1 MKGFSQTFE
10 SAGIEPAARNVNGF
24 TAPFDRRLLAIGLWV
39 FAGYYLG
46 AKIGFALT
54 FTPNPLSVLWPPNSI
69 LVAALLLIPPRLWWF
84 ILLAAFPAHYTAQL
98 QSDVPPLMILCWFI
112 SNCSEAVIGAGLTR
126 YLMGGPIN
134 FASLRNAGI
143 FCLCVVFAGPF
154 LSSFLDAAFVRWNA
168 WGQVSYWELIQTR
181 FFSNALAALMVVPL
195 IVTWATNGMHALRT
209 IGRARLLEAC
219 LLLFGLLSI
228 SFAVLYKFGPEANST
243 LLFLTLPFLVWAAAR
258 FGSLGTSTALSTVGF
273 LAIWSG
279 THGHGPFSG
288 GTAEQNALSLQI
300 FLIVLSIP
308 MLFLA
313 AVIEERAIGETER
326 RESESRF
333 RIVADAAPV
342 LIWMSG
348 VDKLCTFF
356 NKPWLEFTGRT
367 LEQEMGNGW
376 ADGVHPDD
384 FQRCLKVYTEAFD
397 ARRPFVMQYRLRRH
411 DGEYRWISDQGVP
424 RQDPQGNFTGYIGS
438 CVDVTELINKEQ
450 ALHES
455 KERIDL
461 ATKAAG
467 LIVWTWDIERDD
479 VWLSERDRALFG
491 FPQGEKLTSHRVGSV
506 VYPED
511 RQLLKQLVEKTLT
524 TGQEVEGQYR
534 IVLADGSVRW
544 VTRRGRVEFG
554 AEGKPAWERG
564 VLMDITPQKQAQDLF
579 RLAAE
584 GSHLGVWYWD
594 EAARRLSWDRATQNM
609 FGISADSNITIDT
622 FYRALHP
629 DDAERVK
636 QTWRQA
642 LELQLPYQI
651 EFRTQRM
658 DGSIR
663 WIHARGRGYY
673 DESGKP
679 LSMTGV
685 VFDITDRKEAE
696 LAAQRNRED
705 LSHLSRVAAMG
716 EMAASIAHELNQP
729 LSGIISNASAGRRF
743 IDRGDVD
750 LSELRDLLADI
761 VADGTRAGEV
771 IRGIQGMVKKGSRA
785 SQRVNLNDVVMKVV
799 HMVKPNAMLHSCE
812 LGTFLDPNLATVEGD
827 PVQLQQVLLNLVIN
841 AFDAMRDAPLSRRKV
856 IIATERDAKGATRV
870 SVRDYGIGIPEETGE
885 RLFDH
890 FFTTKKEGLGMGLAI
905 VRSIVESHGGTIA
918 AENAEG
924 GGARFRFIIPADSGK
939 VSQ

>member
-1 MKGFSQTFE
+1 
-10 SAGIEPAARNVNGF
+10 
-24 TAPFDRRLLAIGLWV
+24 
-39 FAGYYLG
+39 
-46 AKIGFALT
+46 
-54 FTPNPLSVLWPPNSI
+54 
-69 LVAALLLIPPRLWWF
+69 
-84 ILLAAFPAHYTAQL
+84 
-98 QSDVPPLMILCWFI
+98 
-112 SNCSEAVIGAGLTR
+112 
-126 YLMGGPIN
+126 
-134 FASLRNAGI
+134 
-143 FCLCVVFAGPF
+143 
-154 LSSFLDAAFVRWNA
+154 
-168 WGQVSYWELIQTR
+168 
-181 FFSNALAALMVVPL
+181 
-195 IVTWATNGMHALRT
+195 
-209 IGRARLLEAC
+209 
-219 LLLFGLLSI
+219 
-228 SFAVLYKFGPEANST
+228 
-243 LLFLTLPFLVWAAAR
+243 
-258 FGSLGTSTALSTVGF
+258 
-273 LAIWSG
+273 
-279 THGHGPFSG
+279 
-288 GTAEQNALSLQI
+288 
-300 FLIVLSIP
+300 

-313 AVIEERAIGETER
+313 AVVEERATRETEL

-342 LIWMSG
+342 LIWMSD

-367 LEQEMGNGW
+367 LEQELGNGW
-376 ADGVHPDD
+376 AEGVHSEDL
-384 FQRCLKVYTEAFD
+384 QRCLKMYTEAFD

-411 DGEYRWISDQGVP
+411 DGEYRWVSDQGVP
-424 RQDPQGNFTGYIGS
+424 RQDAQGNFTGYIGS
-438 CVDVTELINKEQ
+438 CVDVTELIRKEQ

-461 ATKAAG
+461 ATNAAG
-467 LIVWTWDIERDD
+467 LIVWTWDIDRDD

-491 FPQGEKLTSHRVGSV
+491 LPQGEKLTSHRVESV

-511 RQLLKQLVEKTLT
+511 RQLLKQLVEKTLA

-564 VLMDITPQKQAQDLF
+564 VLMDITPQKRAQDLF

-594 EAARRLSWDRATQNM
+594 QAARRLSWDEATRNM
-609 FGISADSNITIDT
+609 FDISADSNITIDT

-636 QTWRQA
+636 HTWRQA

-651 EFRTQRM
+651 EFRTRRT
-658 DGSIR
+658 DGTIR
-663 WIHARGRGYY
+663 WIHAHGRGYY

-750 LSELRDLLADI
+750 LRELRDLLSDI
-761 VADGTRAGEV
+761 VADGSRAGEV
-771 IRGIQGMVKKGSRA
+771 IRGIQSMVKKGSRA
-785 SQRVNLNDVVMKVV
+785 SQRVNLNDVVMNVV

-812 LGTFLDPNLATVEGD
+812 LGTFLDPDLATVEGD
-827 PVQLQQVLLNLVIN
+827 SVQLQQVLLNLVIN
-841 AFDAMRDAPLSRRKV
+841 AFDAMRDVPLSGRKV
-856 IIATERDAKGATRV
+856 IVATERLANGATRV
-870 SVRDYGIGIPEETGE
+870 SVRDYGVGIPEDAGE

-890 FFTTKKEGLGMGLAI
+890 FFTTKQEGLGMGLAI
-905 VRSIVESHGGTIA
+905 VRSIVESHGGAIT
-918 AENAEG
+918 AENADG
-924 GGARFRFIIPADSGK
+924 GGARFHFTIPAVSGK